1 VVAARSCVPGVPRS
15 FQDTD
20 GDGVGDLEGI
30 RRRLDHLV
38 DLGVDAVWI
47 SPIYPSPM
55 VDFGYDVTDHTDIDP
70 LFGTLG
76 DFDRLLAACHDHGLR
91 VVLDF
96 VAGHTSDQHPW
107 FVAARSSRDDPHRD
121 WYVWADPGAGG
132 GPPNNW
138 VSEFGGSAWTF
149 DDATGQ
155 YYLHIYL
162 EAQPSL
168 NWRHPPARGDARR
181 AALLVRPRR
190 RRLPHRCRRPHRA
203 GRPAARQPARS
214 GLDHGGSPTPMTVT
228 GS

>member
-121 WYVWADPGAGG
+121 WYVWADPGSGG

-168 NWRHPPARGDARR
+168 NWRHPPARAEMLDVLRFWFDRGVDGFRIDAVDHIAPDVQLRDNPPDPDWTT
-181 AALLVRPRR
+181 AGR
-190 RRLPHRCRRPHRA
+190 RRL
-203 GRPAARQPARS
+203 
-214 GLDHGGSPTPMTVT
+214 
-228 GS
+228 